1 MLGTIITI
9 ILFVSVF
16 FLGYYLPDI
25 FKMVVLE
32 TYDFLRRTGLLKKDI
47 KPSTLA
53 LLYDHILPIIFF
65 AVMFYLYIL

>member
-9 ILFVSVF
+9 ILFILVF
-16 FLGYYLPDI
+16 LLGYYSPDI
-25 FKMVVLE
+25 FKMVVLK

-65 AVMFYLYIL
+65 AAVFYLYIL